1 MDRRKFPLL
10 VFGIVVVM
18 VSAFL
23 VVSSANGDR
32 DLKVQEKTEKRIEA
46 ARSDIKETLKLEKEL
61 SKYKEVVGEEVNKLD
76 PDVAKEL
83 DELDQTVPVGSVQ
96 PFYYIGN
103 ENKSI
108 MLLYKA
114 EDGTNVMLKSV
125 GNGSEWKRSETRI
138 NGNPIL
144 TIQDAQ

>member
-1 MDRRKFPLL
+1 MDRRKFSLL
-10 VFGIVVVM
+10 VFGIVVMM

-32 DLKVQEKTEKRIEA
+32 DLKAQEKTEKRIEA
-46 ARSDIKETLKLEKEL
+46 ARSDIKATLKLEKEL
-61 SKYKEVVGEEVNKLD
+61 SKYKEVVGEEVNTLD
-76 PDVAKEL
+76 TDVAKEL

-108 MLLYKA
+108 ILLYKA
-114 EDGTNVMLKSV
+114 EDGTNVMIKSV
-125 GNGSEWKRSETRI
+125 GNGNEWKRSETRI

-144 TIQDAQ
+144 AIELEQ